1 MSRWWIAN
9 KQRIVIFSTVVL
21 VSTVVWLFW
30 FIVFGQNV
38 IGIDDANIFK
48 VYAQNL
54 SNGFGFVFQPGGER
68 VEGFTSLLFVLLLSL
83 LYSITGNIDLSG
95 LLLSVSIFLLVMVT
109 TIALLMILYQRKQQ
123 QLSLY
128 TLVGILVTWLFAS
141 PYFVI
146 WLSLTQ
152 MDTGLWT
159 LAVLLAMI
167 WCFSF
172 DMNKNRLPQLI
183 LGSGVMLIL
192 VLTRPEGMLLS
203 LLLPICWF
211 LKVLF
216 KKREVTSA
224 KLRYLISKNLVSI
237 GLIGVWLSSVVGL
250 TWFRLTY
257 FGWPLPNTFYAK
269 VSPDVM
275 YRIGQGLLYAWSFV
289 SHLPIT
295 LISIGL
301 LMYFM
306 MIAFQAR
313 SKPWRFELLTLLLF
327 FGLLFLIPIF
337 NGGDHFAGWRM
348 YQPIWPILGIVMT
361 RYITLYPPKWY
372 LDFTSRHSS
381 FLLVLAF
388 GVLLIISQPYLIGKT
403 RLSLDEFSYEFSI
416 ASNGRIV
423 GELLNSWFVNQKKPT
438 VGVISAGGIAMS
450 YQGEMYDL
458 LGLNET
464 SIAHD
469 GGMRKGIKNH
479 ASLNIKLVT
488 EKKPEIL
495 FPIGRRY
502 SEISASAQLSEV
514 LIHNTVFA
522 QTIFNDQ
529 ELKNSY
535 KLVWLTQEKTTA
547 IGIHPTT
554 IGVAMYIKKDY
565 LESLKKMNSF
575 QIQELV
581 VE

>member
-109 TIALLMILYQRKQQ
+109 TIALLLILYQRKQQ

-172 DMNKNRLPQLI
+172 DMNKNRLPKLI

-337 NGGDHFAGWRM
+337 NGG
-348 YQPIWPILGIVMT
+348 
-361 RYITLYPPKWY
+361 
-372 LDFTSRHSS
+372 
-381 FLLVLAF
+381 
-388 GVLLIISQPYLIGKT
+388 
-403 RLSLDEFSYEFSI
+403 
-416 ASNGRIV
+416 
-423 GELLNSWFVNQKKPT
+423 
-438 VGVISAGGIAMS
+438 
-450 YQGEMYDL
+450 
-458 LGLNET
+458 
-464 SIAHD
+464 
-469 GGMRKGIKNH
+469 
-479 ASLNIKLVT
+479 
-488 EKKPEIL
+488 
-495 FPIGRRY
+495 
-502 SEISASAQLSEV
+502 
-514 LIHNTVFA
+514 
-522 QTIFNDQ
+522 
-529 ELKNSY
+529 
-535 KLVWLTQEKTTA
+535 
-547 IGIHPTT
+547 
-554 IGVAMYIKKDY
+554 
-565 LESLKKMNSF
+565 
-575 QIQELV
+575 
-581 VE
+581 

>member
-1 MSRWWIAN
+1 MNKWWISN
-9 KQRIVIFSTVVL
+9 RQEMMIFGMTLFLSML
-21 VSTVVWLFW
+21 IWLFW
-30 FIVFGQNV
+30 FGVFKQNV

-109 TIALLMILYQRKQQ
+109 TIALLMSLYKRKKQ
-123 QLSLY
+123 QLSLFNS
-128 TLVGILVTWLFAS
+128 VGLLLIWLFAS
-141 PYFVI
+141 PYFIV
-146 WLSLTQ
+146 WLGLTH

-167 WCFSF
+167 WCFSV
-172 DMNKNRLPQLI
+172 DMNKNRMLQLI

-216 KKREVTSA
+216 KTREVTSA
-224 KLRYLISKNLVSI
+224 KLRYLIGKNLVGI
-237 GLIGVWLSSVVGL
+237 GLIGVWLSAIIGL

-269 VSPDVM
+269 VSPDLL

-295 LISIGL
+295 VITIGL
-301 LMYFM
+301 LMYLM
-306 MIAFQAR
+306 MIVFQAR

-348 YQPIWPILGIVMT
+348 YQSIWPILGIVVT
-361 RYITLYPPKWY
+361 WYVTLYPPKWY
-372 LDFTSRHSS
+372 LDFTSKYSS
-381 FLLVLAF
+381 LMVLIAF
-388 GVLLIISQPYLIGKT
+388 GVLLIVSQPYLIGKT
-403 RLSLDEFSYEFSI
+403 RLSLDEFAYEFSI
-416 ASNGRIV
+416 ARNGRIV

-438 VGVISAGGIAMS
+438 VGVISAGGVAMS
-450 YQGEMYDL
+450 YQGEIYDL

-464 SIAHD
+464 TIAHD

-502 SEISASAQLSEV
+502 SEISASTQLSEV

-522 QTIFNDQ
+522 QTVLNDQ
-529 ELKNSY
+529 VLKNSY
-535 KLVWLTQEKTTA
+535 ELVWLTQDKATA
-547 IGIHPTT
+547 IGMHPTT
-554 IGVAMYIKKDY
+554 MGVAMYVRKDY
-565 LESLKKMNSF
+565 LESLRTMKTF
-575 QIQELV
+575 QIQEI
-581 VE
+581 EIK